1 MDIHTRNIVYD
12 TFQGTSHSAFK
23 SDQQNV
29 AILFSDNVYYNTYG
43 TPLLFGVQQMSFGDW
58 QKTGQDN
65 GSVIAD
71 PLFAGD
77 VSQWDF
83 FTVKP
88 DSPAAQLEYANIT
101 KLAK

>member
-1 MDIHTRNIVYD
+1 
-12 TFQGTSHSAFK
+12 
-23 SDQQNV
+23 
-29 AILFSDNVYYNTYG
+29 
-43 TPLLFGVQQMSFGDW
+43 MSFGDW